1 MILYQLVLTDV
12 ETENCFDIGVYSTAK
27 KAKET
32 AEYYQKH
39 IPGFMS
45 YPCKKEVFERPCFGE
60 VHDGIIYA
68 VIAWNES
75 SNRDEVDM
83 VQSDFFAT
91 ENGAKLEMEK
101 LKKQYT
107 RSFWMVSKSWIDRRQ
122 WQEGIS
128 RYAWVPGK

>member
-45 YPCKKEVFERPCFGE
+45 YPCKKEVL
-60 VHDGIIYA
+60 
-68 VIAWNES
+68 
-75 SNRDEVDM
+75 
-83 VQSDFFAT
+83 
-91 ENGAKLEMEK
+91 NGLVLEKCTME
-101 LKKQYT
+101 L
-107 RSFWMVSKSWIDRRQ
+107 FMLL
-122 WQEGIS
+122 
-128 RYAWVPGK
+128 